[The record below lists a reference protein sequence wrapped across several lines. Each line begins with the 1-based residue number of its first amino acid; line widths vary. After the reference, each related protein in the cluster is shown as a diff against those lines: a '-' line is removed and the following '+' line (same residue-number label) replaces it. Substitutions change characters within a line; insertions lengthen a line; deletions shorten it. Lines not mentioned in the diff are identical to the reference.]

1 MNENGGKNNT
11 ILLTVIA
18 IATLLVVV
26 TGATF
31 AYFAAVVRGNENA
44 SSIIIKASETG
55 QTLTLGGGEK
65 VELTNIYPKG
75 TAAGSEWVTKNISLS
90 SNALAGNTGTSVY
103 AFTMSVDNNG
113 YDWVENP
120 GTENAKTVPDGTENI
135 KFTFTR
141 DATAKNADG
150 KVTEVTGATE
160 TPAPVTV
167 VSKSGQIIGSGTVK
181 NNFANRVVYVLKVY
195 YDNASYNQNNG
206 AQREFSFHIGYT
218 WKDSNETT
226 SQP

>member
-44 SSIIIKASETG
+44 SSISITAASKGT
-55 QTLTLGGGEK
+55 QVAFSGGET
-65 VELTNIYPKG
+65 VNLTNIYPKG
-75 TAAGSEWVTKNISLS
+75 TAAGSEWITKNVTLS
-90 SNALAGNTGTSVY
+90 SSATNSTGTSKY
-103 AFTMSVDNNG
+103 TFTMSAATNG
-113 YDWVENP
+113 FNFTDDEGNEV
-120 GTENAKTVPDGTENI
+120 KDGTENI

-141 DATAKNADG
+141 DATVKNSEG
-150 KVTEVTGATE
+150 QLTEVTTPTE
-160 TPAPVTV
+160 TATPTSV
-167 VSKSGQIIGSGTVK
+167 VDSAGAIIGSGIVK
-181 NNFANRVVYVLKVY
+181 NNFANTVTYVLKVY

-206 AQREFSFHIGYT
+206 AQREFSFHIGYS
-218 WKDSNETT
+218 WKDTNDTT
-226 SQP
+226 VQP

>member
-31 AYFAAVVRGNENA
+31 AYFAAVVRGNDTA
-44 SSIIIKASETG
+44 SSIKITAASTG

-90 SNALAGNTGTSVY
+90 SNALEENTGTSVY

-113 YDWVENP
+113 YDWTENA
-120 GTENAKTVPDGTENI
+120 GTENEKTVPDGTDNI
-135 KFTFTR
+135 KFTFTY
-141 DATAKNADG
+141 DDENSSATFADGTTPSGTTLATA
-150 KVTEVTGATE
+150 
-160 TPAPVTV
+160 
-167 VSKSGQIIGSGTVK
+167 VSKQGAVIGTGTVK
-181 NNFANRVVYVLKVY
+181 NNVANRVVYVLKVY

-218 WKDSNETT
+218 WKDSNDKTT
-226 SQP
+226 VQP

>member
-44 SSIIIKASETG
+44 SSISITAASEGTRVSFS
-55 QTLTLGGGEK
+55 GGET
-65 VELTNIYPKG
+65 VNLTNIYPKG
-75 TAAGSEWVTKNISLS
+75 IAAGSEWITKNVTLS
-90 SNALAGNTGTSVY
+90 SSATNSTGTSKY
-103 AFTMSVDNNG
+103 TFTMSGATNG
-113 YDWVENP
+113 FDFTDDEGNEV
-120 GTENAKTVPDGTENI
+120 KDGKENI

-141 DATAKNADG
+141 DATVKNSEG
-150 KVTEVTGATE
+150 QLTEVTSPTE
-160 TPAPVTV
+160 TATPTSV
-167 VSKSGQIIGSGTVK
+167 VDSAGAIIGSGIVK
-181 NNFANRVVYVLKVY
+181 NNFANTVTYVLKVY

-206 AQREFSFHIGYT
+206 KQREFSFHIGYS
-218 WKDSNETT
+218 WKDTNDTT
-226 SQP
+226 VQP

>member
-31 AYFAAVVRGNENA
+31 AYFAAVVRGNDAA
-44 SSIIIKASETG
+44 SSIQITASKTG

-90 SNALAGNTGTSVY
+90 SNALEGNTGTSIY
-103 AFTMSVDNNG
+103 TFTMSVDNNG

-120 GTENAKTVPDGTENI
+120 DTENAKTVPDGTENI

-141 DATAKNADG
+141 DATAKNADD
-150 KVTEVTGATE
+150 KVTEVTDATE
-160 TPAPVTV
+160 TPNPVTV
-167 VSKSGQIIGSGTVK
+167 VSKDGQIIGSGTVK

-218 WKDSNETT
+218 WKDSNDTT
-226 SQP
+226 S

>member
-44 SSIIIKASETG
+44 SSISITAASEGTKVSFS
-55 QTLTLGGGEK
+55 GGET
-65 VELTNIYPKG
+65 VNLTNIYPKG
-75 TAAGSEWVTKNISLS
+75 TAAGSEWITKNVTLS
-90 SNALAGNTGTSVY
+90 SSATNSTGTSKY
-103 AFTMSVDNNG
+103 TFTMSGAANG
-113 YDWVENP
+113 FDFTDEETKAN
-120 GTENAKTVPDGTENI
+120 VPDGTENI

-141 DATAKNADG
+141 DTTPANSKGT
-150 KVTEVTGATE
+150 VTNPTE
-160 TPAPVTV
+160 TPDPVTV
-167 VSKSGQIIGSGTVK
+167 VSKAGQIIGSGTVQ
-181 NNFANRVVYVLKVY
+181 NNVANTVTYVLKVY
-195 YDNASYNQNNG
+195 YDNATYNQNNG

-218 WKDSNETT
+218 WKDKNDPTLQ
-226 SQP
+226 QP

>member
-31 AYFAAVVRGNENA
+31 AYFAAVVRGNDTA
-44 SSIIIKASETG
+44 SSISITASETG
-55 QTLTLGGGEK
+55 QTLTLGGGEQ
-65 VELTNIYPKG
+65 VNLTNIYPKG

-90 SNALAGNTGTSVY
+90 SNALEGNTGTSVY

-113 YDWVENP
+113 FDFKDEDTKAN
-120 GTENAKTVPDGTENI
+120 VPDGTDNI
-135 KFTFTR
+135 KFTFTY
-141 DATAKNADG
+141 DAEHSSATFADDSTPSGTTLATA
-150 KVTEVTGATE
+150 
-160 TPAPVTV
+160 
-167 VSKSGQIIGSGTVK
+167 VSKQGEVIGTGEVK
-181 NNFANRVVYVLKVY
+181 NNVANRVVYVLKVY

-218 WKDSNETT
+218 WKDKNDPTL
-226 SQP
+226 QP

>member
-44 SSIIIKASETG
+44 SSISITAASEGTEVSFS
-55 QTLTLGGGEK
+55 GGEE
-65 VELTNIYPKG
+65 VNLTNIYPKG
-75 TAAGSEWVTKNISLS
+75 TAAGSEWVTKNVTLS
-90 SNALAGNTGTSVY
+90 SKATNSEGTSVY
-103 AFTMSVDNNG
+103 TFTMSSAVNG
-113 YDWVENP
+113 FDF
-120 GTENAKTVPDGTENI
+120 TENGKNVPDGTENI
-135 KFTFTR
+135 KFTFTY
-141 DATAKNADG
+141 DAEHSSATFADDS
-150 KVTEVTGATE
+150 
-160 TPAPVTV
+160 TPSSTPLSTV
-167 VSKSGQIIGSGTVK
+167 VSKKGAVIGTGEVK
-181 NNFANRVVYVLKVY
+181 NNVANRVVYVLKVY

-218 WKDSNETT
+218 WKDKNDTT
-226 SQP
+226 LQP

>member
-44 SSIIIKASETG
+44 SSISITASSTG
-55 QTLTLGGGEK
+55 QTLTLGGGEQ
-65 VELTNIYPKG
+65 VNLTNIYPKG

-113 YDWVENP
+113 YDWIENP

-135 KFTFTR
+135 KFTFTY
-141 DATAKNADG
+141 DADSSSATFADGTTASGTTLATA
-150 KVTEVTGATE
+150 
-160 TPAPVTV
+160 
-167 VSKSGQIIGSGTVK
+167 VSKQGAVIGTGEVK
-181 NNFANRVVYVLKVY
+181 NNVANRVVYVLKVY

-218 WKDSNETT
+218 WKDKNDPTLQ
-226 SQP
+226 QP

>member
-44 SSIIIKASETG
+44 SSISITAASEGTKVAFS
-55 QTLTLGGGEK
+55 GGET
-65 VELTNIYPKG
+65 VNLVNIYPKG
-75 TAAGSEWVTKNISLS
+75 TAAGSEWITKNVTLS
-90 SNALAGNTGTSVY
+90 SNATDSTGTSVY
-103 AFTMSVDNNG
+103 TFTMSG
-113 YDWVENP
+113 
-120 GTENAKTVPDGTENI
+120 AKNTFDFKDGETNVPDGTENI

-141 DATAKNADG
+141 DATATNADG
-150 KVTEVTGATE
+150 EVTEVTGATE
-160 TPAPVTV
+160 TPDPVTV

-181 NNFANRVVYVLKVY
+181 NNFANTVTYILKVY
-195 YDNASYNQNNG
+195 YDNATYNQNNG
-206 AQREFSFHIGYT
+206 AQREFSFHIGYS
-218 WKDSNETT
+218 WKDSNATT
-226 SQP
+226 EQP

>member
-31 AYFAAVVRGNENA
+31 AYFAAVVRGNDTA
-44 SSIIIKASETG
+44 SSISITASETG

-90 SNALAGNTGTSVY
+90 SNALEGNTGTSVY

-113 YDWVENP
+113 FDFTDEN
-120 GTENAKTVPDGTENI
+120 TKANVPDGTENI
-135 KFTFTR
+135 KFTFTY
-141 DATAKNADG
+141 DADSSSATFADDSTPSGTTLATA
-150 KVTEVTGATE
+150 
-160 TPAPVTV
+160 
-167 VSKSGQIIGSGTVK
+167 VSKQGAVIGTGEVK
-181 NNFANRVVYVLKVY
+181 NNVANRVVYVLKVY

-218 WKDSNETT
+218 WKDKNDPTLQ
-226 SQP
+226 QP

>member
-31 AYFAAVVRGNENA
+31 AYFAAVVRGNETA
-44 SSIIIKASETG
+44 SSISITAANTG
-55 QTLTLGGGEK
+55 QTLTLGGGEQ
-65 VELTNIYPKG
+65 VNLTNIYPKG

-90 SNALAGNTGTSVY
+90 SNALEGNTGTSVY
-103 AFTMSVDNNG
+103 AFKMSVDSNTFDFKDG
-113 YDWVENP
+113 ATDV
-120 GTENAKTVPDGTENI
+120 KDGTENI
-135 KFTFTR
+135 KFTFTY
-141 DATAKNADG
+141 DAENSSATFADDTTPSGTTLATA
-150 KVTEVTGATE
+150 
-160 TPAPVTV
+160 
-167 VSKSGQIIGSGTVK
+167 VSKQGAVIGTGEVK
-181 NNFANRVVYVLKVY
+181 NNVANRVVYVLKVY

-218 WKDSNETT
+218 WKDKNDPTLQ
-226 SQP
+226 QP

>member
-31 AYFAAVVRGNENA
+31 AYFAAVVRGNDTA
-44 SSIIIKASETG
+44 SSISITAASTG

-113 YDWVENP
+113 YDWKENI
-120 GTENAKTVPDGTENI
+120 GTENEKTVPDGTENI
-135 KFTFTR
+135 KFTFTY
-141 DATAKNADG
+141 DADSSSATFADGTTPSGTTLATA
-150 KVTEVTGATE
+150 
-160 TPAPVTV
+160 
-167 VSKSGQIIGSGTVK
+167 VSKQGAVIGTGEVK
-181 NNFANRVVYVLKVY
+181 NNVENRVVYVLKVY
-195 YDNASYNQNNG
+195 YDENKNYNQNNG
-206 AQREFSFHIGYT
+206 TQREFSFHIGYT
-218 WKDSNETT
+218 WKDKNDPTLQ
-226 SQP
+226 QP

>member
-44 SSIIIKASETG
+44 SSISITAASEGTKVSFS
-55 QTLTLGGGEK
+55 GGET
-65 VELTNIYPKG
+65 VNLTNIYPKG
-75 TAAGSEWVTKNISLS
+75 TAAGSEWITKNVTLS
-90 SNALAGNTGTSVY
+90 SSATNSTGTSKY
-103 AFTMSVDNNG
+103 TFTMSGAANG
-113 YDWVENP
+113 FDFTDEETKAN
-120 GTENAKTVPDGTENI
+120 VPDGTENI

-141 DATAKNADG
+141 DTTPANSKGT
-150 KVTEVTGATE
+150 VTSPTE
-160 TPAPVTV
+160 TPDPVTV
-167 VSKSGQIIGSGTVK
+167 VSKAGQIIGSGIVQNNVANTVT
-181 NNFANRVVYVLKVY
+181 YVLKVY
-195 YDNASYNQNNG
+195 YDNATYNQNNG

-218 WKDSNETT
+218 WKDTNDTT
-226 SQP
+226 VQP

>member
-31 AYFAAVVRGNENA
+31 AYFAAVVRGNNTA
-44 SSIIIKASETG
+44 SSISITASETG

-90 SNALAGNTGTSVY
+90 SNALEGNTGTSVY
-103 AFTMSVDNNG
+103 AFTMQVDNNG
-113 YDWVENP
+113 FDFTDEN
-120 GTENAKTVPDGTENI
+120 TKANVPDGTENI

-141 DATAKNADG
+141 DATATNADG
-150 KVTEVTGATE
+150 EVTEVTGATE
-160 TPAPVTV
+160 TPDPVTV
-167 VSKSGQIIGSGTVK
+167 VSKRGQIIGSGTVK

-218 WKDSNETT
+218 WKDSNDTT